1 MQVQLNT
8 PTDTYYTQNY
18 MDTTGIMH
26 NLIAGDFYQ
35 FRITARNI
43 IGDSPV
49 SEILQVMAATLPGK
63 PGTPSRLTST
73 EVSITL
79 QWAPPVDDGGSPIT
93 DYQVMWDEG
102 TGGSFVSAG
111 STLNHV
117 DFTPSWEMTTGL
129 EYKFKVRAVNYIG
142 AGLESDV
149 VTLISAGPPE
159 APDKPYKF

>member
-1 MQVQLNT
+1 
-8 PTDTYYTQNY
+8 
-18 MDTTGIMH
+18 
-26 NLIAGDFYQ
+26 
-35 FRITARNI
+35 
-43 IGDSPV
+43 
-49 SEILQVMAATLPGK
+49 
-63 PGTPSRLTST
+63 
-73 EVSITL
+73 
-79 QWAPPVDDGGSPIT
+79 
-93 DYQVMWDEG
+93 MWDEG